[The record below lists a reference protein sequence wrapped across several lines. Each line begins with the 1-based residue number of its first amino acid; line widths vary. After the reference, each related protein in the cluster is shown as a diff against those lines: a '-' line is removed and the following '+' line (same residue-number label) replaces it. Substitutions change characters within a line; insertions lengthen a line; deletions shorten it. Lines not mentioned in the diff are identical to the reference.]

1 MNSHMTKALPAL
13 ISPLLSV
20 VTMGLADA
28 EVISATAELVA
39 QVAILVVAVVTL
51 IRTFKKQ

>member
-1 MNSHMTKALPAL
+1 MTSPMTKALPAL

-39 QVAILVVAVVTL
+39 QVAILIVAVVTL

>member
-1 MNSHMTKALPAL
+1 MTKALPAL

-39 QVAILVVAVVTL
+39 QVAILIVAVVTL